1 MPLTITVAEHLLLEV
16 AAFVTRT
23 ARPTSE
29 LPTPA
34 AVAAL
39 ATREARPTLAPTD
52 PMRTSGAASDD
63 VRGAAMVRAAVRAL
77 LRHGG
82 FKPAG
87 RSKPASEYLT
97 GALAEDRFPRINALV
112 DTCNVVS
119 LHAGLPI
126 SLVDVDRLEGE
137 LAIRVAPPGTTYVFN
152 PAGQVIDAGG
162 LVCLY
167 DALGPSGTPVK
178 DAQRTKTSGET
189 RRSLAIVW
197 GTRAL
202 AGRTAAAV
210 RWYRELAAQIE
221 GAELEDVVLA

>member
-1 MPLTITVAEHLLLEV
+1 MPLTITVEDHPLLEPS
-16 AAFVTRT
+16 AFVTR
-23 ARPTSE
+23 ASLATSR

-39 ATREARPTLAPTD
+39 AAREARAPLA
-52 PMRTSGAASDD
+52 TSD
-63 VRGAAMVRAAVRAL
+63 AVRTAVRDL

-87 RSKPASEYLT
+87 RSKPASEYLA

-119 LHAGLPI
+119 LHTGLPI

-152 PAGQVIDAGG
+152 PAGQVIDASG
-162 LVCLY
+162 LLCLY
-167 DALGPSGTPVK
+167 DAHGPSGSPVK
-178 DAQRTKTSGET
+178 DAQRTKTSDDT
-189 RRSLAIVW
+189 RCTLSIVW
-197 GTRAL
+197 GARAL
-202 AGRTAAAV
+202 AGRTAEAA
-210 RWYRELAAQIE
+210 RWYRELVAQIE
-221 GAELEDVVLA
+221 GAAIEAVTLV